1 MQFPGFLELEPIY
14 PSPYLIRSLFSNI
27 SSTLT
32 VTLFFDS
39 TPGEAASGLRQLAAD
54 WYAGGDPTELAEQRA
69 KTDLSFG
76 RSCLHHSCAEGEQL
90 HWLPIRQRII
100 HKLWTLTYKSPGYS

>member
-32 VTLFFDS
+32 VTQFFDS
-39 TPGEAASGLRQLAAD
+39 IRMARLRLDYGNSLLPGTPVGILQNLQNKAPRGIYRL
-54 WYAGGDPTELAEQRA
+54 P
-69 KTDLSFG
+69 G
-76 RSCLHHSCAEGEQL
+76 RVEGAQL
-90 HWLPIRQRII
+90 HWLPTRQRII
-100 HKLWTLTYKSPGYS
+100 HKLLTLTYKCPGLG